1 MKNTNSTV
9 TIQVISGG
17 GRPPCGKSERD
28 KYTKTYLSP
37 MEICSNSKVYIPSDL
52 HASLRR
58 LVKTVAIP
66 GVSLS
71 SYVTSILVEHIR
83 ENANVM
89 LGVYDDNQQ
98 ELFG

>member
-1 MKNTNSTV
+1 MKNNNSTV

-17 GRPPCGKSERD
+17 PLPPCGNSEKE
-28 KYTKTYLSP
+28 KYKKKYLSP
-37 MEICSNSKVYIPSDL
+37 METCSNSKVYIPSDL
-52 HASLRR
+52 HATFQR

-71 SYVTSILVEHIR
+71 SYITSILIEHIR
-83 ENANVM
+83 ENATAM
-89 LGVYDDNQQ
+89 KGVYDDNFQ